1 MVNVFRCKRNVYRFE
16 SYLFLKTTKPIKS
29 ILRLGYATGWRQNE
43 FMIEISNGRVF
54 VNGKE
59 TINPELIGYAI
70 LDFAER
76 QELNSEIIILKQPEE
91 FIDLN

>member
-1 MVNVFRCKRNVYRFE
+1 
-16 SYLFLKTTKPIKS
+16 
-29 ILRLGYATGWRQNE
+29 
-43 FMIEISNGRVF
+43 MIEISNGRVF